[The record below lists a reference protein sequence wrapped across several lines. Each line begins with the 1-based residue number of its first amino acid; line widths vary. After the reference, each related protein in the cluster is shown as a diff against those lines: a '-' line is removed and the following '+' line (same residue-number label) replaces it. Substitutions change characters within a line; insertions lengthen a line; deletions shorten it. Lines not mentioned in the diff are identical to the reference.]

1 MNNNKNINVDI
12 IKIKEM
18 NIYIDVYIIIINEKN
33 INNYID
39 VYAILLIIYFIF
51 LINQIIK
58 YILFNILFIYY
69 L

>member
-1 MNNNKNINVDI
+1 MN
-12 IKIKEM
+12 M
-18 NIYIDVYIIIINEKN
+18 NIYNDVYIIIINEINNIEVFVRIINEKKNLNN
-33 INNYID
+33 IN

>member
-1 MNNNKNINVDI
+1 MN
-12 IKIKEM
+12 M
-18 NIYIDVYIIIINEKN
+18 NIYNDVYIIIINE
-33 INNYID
+33 INNIKVFVIIINKKKNLNNID